1 MGELVKEALGGSMLL
16 AVPVAV
22 LAGLASFFSP
32 CVLPLLPG
40 YLSFATGLSAADV
53 LEGTGSKRRTLL
65 GTVLFVLG
73 FAVVFVITG
82 ATMGGLGS
90 LLVSHQRT
98 ISMVM
103 GVLTIVMGL
112 MFMGVL
118 PIGRREVRLHRMPR
132 AGIAAAPLL
141 GMFFALGWTPC
152 IGPALQVVL
161 TLSFNEGSAT
171 RGAMLAFFYA
181 LGLGLP
187 FILAGLAMVRMSRAI
202 NFVRDHQVWV
212 MRLGGVLMVM
222 VGLMLVTGQW
232 DVLMRHLQV
241 LAANWETPI

>member
-171 RGAMLAFFYA
+171 RGAVLAFFYA